1 MNADQVQALV
11 QAVESRPQPSVK
23 LMPGTI
29 AAMGTGVAEVVM
41 DGDPDGTG
49 LDASLL
55 FSDVSSG
62 DRVMVLFDP
71 PQGVYVV
78 GTIGRPTEAGTVVF
92 FSGVEDEIIDDNTF
106 DVSTG
111 SVEFRAGRRYLLNV
125 FGQCIKV
132 GDDPAATLARFQPI
146 LAYIDNGTVTSMNPF
161 TNVDGMSVPTTHGS
175 VGESRLLVPTQTY
188 VSPVQHSINVQTSE
202 VRAWSTAVI
211 TDVGPA

>member
-92 FSGVEDEIIDDNTF
+92 FSGVEDEVIDDTTF
-106 DVSTG
+106 DVTTG

-125 FGQCIKV
+125 FGQCRAIAAINP
-132 GDDPAATLARFQPI
+132 GDVSRFQPT
-146 LAYIDNGTVTSMNPF
+146 LTYLDNGTATSMNPF
-161 TNVDGMSVPTTHGS
+161 TNVDRTSVPASHGS

-188 VSPVQHSINVQTSE
+188 VSPVEHSINVLNYSVT
-202 VRAWSTAVI
+202 AYSTAVI
-211 TDVGPA
+211 TDAGPA